1 MQNHENQN
9 WASNANETPLVMPLT
24 ALDASMLTLVGGK
37 AANLGELIRAGFPV
51 PPGFCVTTTAYAL
64 LNEDTRLESILL
76 ELASTGAEA
85 TLRLGELAL
94 AARSALMRATVP
106 ANVVKAITEAY
117 RALCNGDS
125 VPVGHTFLRYC

>member
-9 WASNANETPLVMPLT
+9 RASNANETPLVMPLT

-76 ELASTGAEA
+76 ELASTGTEA
-85 TLRLGELAL
+85 TSRLGGAGSGCPLCL
-94 AARSALMRATVP
+94 NARNCTS
-106 ANVVKAITEAY
+106 K
-117 RALCNGDS
+117 CCKS
-125 VPVGHTFLRYC
+125 HH